1 MIIKI
6 HGGYWQGLFFLHGKI
21 WPIERGLSNRTRMRK
36 RGQRWVIRW
45 SCDEDIASRFS
56 IIIYNNNNIY
66 VLFLKWVITNL
77 LKKLSLSLSL
87 SPVVSKIRRDLSKEI
102 NPYSNEDLNVNHA
115 NILNIIHHQ
124 HVMVGPCDS
133 CKHLNIYIQTI
144 HVWFF
149 HPASQSCIVS
159 CLLIIYIVWPFK

>member
-1 MIIKI
+1 M
-6 HGGYWQGLFFLHGKI
+6 GYHKFAK
-21 WPIERGLSNRTRMRK
+21 EALS
-36 RGQRWVIRW
+36 
-45 SCDEDIASRFS
+45 
-56 IIIYNNNNIY
+56 
-66 VLFLKWVITNL
+66 
-77 LKKLSLSLSL
+77 LSLSLSL

-144 HVWFF
+144 HV
-149 HPASQSCIVS
+149 
-159 CLLIIYIVWPFK
+159 